1 MKQIPLYIFLAGIL
15 LIVTCCSKSDDSQ
28 PISTNTVI
36 SLSPQYITNDYQG
49 GENTILVTTEET
61 WSAHSSADWLK
72 VMPSEGSGT
81 TKVTVS
87 YQKNMTRYD
96 RNATIRFTAGT
107 KEKDLS
113 FHQAHKADTAR
124 VVSSRVIIGNRA
136 AGEKDSIEIVF
147 NTPATLRTNWMTEE
161 NGEGIST
168 QSIAHYDMDSCR
180 YRLAI
185 GTIGWNITCDL
196 EIVSNLD
203 KIVTK
208 DRVNFTFYDCR
219 NIVANADQGEE
230 VCYSVVSPDKKSIWL
245 SVTGNKWMN
254 SRNRIVQLST
264 DSLKEI
270 KSVDMPWGPRYL
282 SFNPYNGMLYVLPY
296 SDSPVINSAAQLC
309 VVDPDAGCIVKTIDI
324 ETSPLA
330 HLQQPTDYPDEVEF
344 TSDGLG
350 VLRLRSSDNNACEWR
365 WIDSSDGD
373 RITLSGY
380 EWHEVNFD
388 HIYHNFDHSRIYATD
403 RYTQYIDTRYV
414 NRQHRTPVLLQIANK
429 FNSNKYY
436 AGGKVMDLQMSPHAE
451 KYFVCTAPGSQC
463 VVNLAPISYSEVCE
477 EEARGA
483 KCAWDELVTDRDYI
497 WAVCP
502 VEAKL
507 LQLFDMT
514 SGKYI
519 FANTHRFN
527 EVYHNTV
534 IKCHH
539 LAATDKLLVV
549 GTKGVWMLD
558 AAAMKKKS
566 TPH

>member
-72 VMPSEGSGT
+72 VMPIEGSGT

-219 NIVANADQGEE
+219 NIVANADQGSA
-230 VCYSVVSPDKKSIWL
+230 VICSMARRSCSLV
-245 SVTGNKWMN
+245 MN
-254 SRNRIVQLST
+254 W
-264 DSLKEI
+264 
-270 KSVDMPWGPRYL
+270 PP
-282 SFNPYNGMLYVLPY
+282 PP
-296 SDSPVINSAAQLC
+296 
-309 VVDPDAGCIVKTIDI
+309 
-324 ETSPLA
+324 
-330 HLQQPTDYPDEVEF
+330 
-344 TSDGLG
+344 
-350 VLRLRSSDNNACEWR
+350 
-365 WIDSSDGD
+365 
-373 RITLSGY
+373 
-380 EWHEVNFD
+380 
-388 HIYHNFDHSRIYATD
+388 
-403 RYTQYIDTRYV
+403 
-414 NRQHRTPVLLQIANK
+414 
-429 FNSNKYY
+429 
-436 AGGKVMDLQMSPHAE
+436 
-451 KYFVCTAPGSQC
+451 
-463 VVNLAPISYSEVCE
+463 
-477 EEARGA
+477 
-483 KCAWDELVTDRDYI
+483 
-497 WAVCP
+497 
-502 VEAKL
+502 
-507 LQLFDMT
+507 
-514 SGKYI
+514 
-519 FANTHRFN
+519 
-527 EVYHNTV
+527 
-534 IKCHH
+534 
-539 LAATDKLLVV
+539 
-549 GTKGVWMLD
+549 
-558 AAAMKKKS
+558 
-566 TPH
+566 